1 LGVLRSE
8 QDCSPRNESNHC
20 CQRWKSLLELLH
32 SKLAKTL
39 SAGPVRYFV
48 EMVPMNTCGSSPDRD
63 RGRVKMLDRSR
74 RWLEIHPIIWSR
86 DSGQSLHVAPRE
98 EARRRIHRAR
108 KHPKGGY
115 GSSRIAVPV
124 SILSR
129 HPPSVS
135 NHNLL

>member
-39 SAGPVRYFV
+39 LAGPVRYWV
-48 EMVPMNTCGSSPDRD
+48 EMVPRNTCGSSPDRD
-63 RGRVKMLDRSR
+63 SGRVKLLDRCR
-74 RWLEIHPIIWSR
+74 RWLEMHPMIWSR
-86 DSGQSLHVAPRE
+86 DRGQSLQVAPSE

-108 KHPKGGY
+108 NHREGGY
-115 GSSRIAVPV
+115 GSSRAVPL
-124 SILSR
+124 SIHLSR
-129 HPPSVS
+129 GPSIMH
-135 NHNLL
+135 HNVL